1 MLARVRR
8 EADARVSADEALRV
22 SLADVE
28 SRLTNEISKLKKSVV
43 SSVNGRTVN
52 ASAIAGLVQRVQVE
66 PGFALAEQVTTLEA
80 RVDDNMASYD
90 ESIRVLVDSV
100 HAEAT
105 KTETLTSRFAGN
117 EAKIVNIES
126 TYATKTFAESKKTE
140 AITAS
145 AADATAK
152 VLTEST
158 ARATADTAISSTVTT
173 LTATVSGNTAAITA
187 EATARANADSAI
199 STTVSTLTATVSGNT
214 AAISAESSARAAADG
229 RVSGQFAMS
238 VDAGGKVVG
247 MTLTA
252 AAGLSGG
259 AGYVTAPTVS
269 FVTRSGETG
278 SGAAATATVVAGVVT
293 SIEVTAPGSN
303 YSSAPDVVLTGGGGA
318 GAKATATIFGGAVTR
333 VLTTPTSEV
342 AFKAE
347 AFKIFDGSSS
357 TVAPFTVSGGV
368 VSLSNAVVTGTLDIG
383 SSYSRSRVDTSGY
396 VLGYGQSQR
405 TEIKYAGTASGVRSY
420 GTNNLVVGLTAST
433 SAGVDVGAL
442 ALSTYVSGVLT
453 TSATYGPAF
462 ITNTGGTF
470 TLPSSTIPNLTVTGA
485 LSFPSGSL
493 SVGGTLTSGG
503 ALTVSAGGAVVYGPS
518 TFVNNLTTFGSF
530 ESVGTI
536 FCGGAGANRVGFI
549 DEIMADGFFG
559 MTCVGLHYDAGN
571 GRAVVGARTQ
581 GTGQRDVLIAPGAH
595 ACFGTYTAVGG
606 LSVIGHLNVKDASGN
621 IRKLAVV
628 S

>member
-80 RVDDNMASYD
+80 RVDENMASYD
-90 ESIRVLVDSV
+90 ESIRVLVDSI

-117 EAKIVNIES
+117 EARIVTVES

-187 EATARANADSAI
+187 EATARASADSAI

-259 AGYVTAPTVS
+259 AGYVMAPTVS

-347 AFKIFDGSSS
+347 AFKIFDGSSF

-368 VSLSNAVVTGTLDIG
+368 VTMTGAVVGTLAANISITTPTISSPVMTGGTIRLTGDSTICSTTTSGADNSLVRINGGG
-383 SSYSRSRVDTSGY
+383 SDGQGRGGQIDCLGNQNTSGATYGGAILITPGNHSNGGVYVRSRDGLDRIVVQPNGAVSFKGPVDFKTNNVVGMNNLSCYAIDSTSITTNNHDMNAGTGG
-396 VLGYGQSQR
+396 V
-405 TEIKYAGTASGVRSY
+405 YAGTIYVGGSK
-420 GTNNLVVGLTAST
+420 VVGNRGSSVGNADQTTIST
-433 SAGVDVGAL
+433 S
-442 ALSTYVSGVLT
+442 LT
-453 TSATYGPAF
+453 TANF
-462 ITNTGGTF
+462 TGSDTISLAALISYLNALGTVCNGNAS
-470 TLPSSTIPNLTVTGA
+470 LQNHLRDRLKSSTGH
-485 LSFPSGSL
+485 G
-493 SVGGTLTSGG
+493 
-503 ALTVSAGGAVVYGPS
+503 
-518 TFVNNLTTFGSF
+518 
-530 ESVGTI
+530 
-536 FCGGAGANRVGFI
+536 
-549 DEIMADGFFG
+549 
-559 MTCVGLHYDAGN
+559 
-571 GRAVVGARTQ
+571 
-581 GTGQRDVLIAPGAH
+581 LIA
-595 ACFGTYTAVGG
+595 
-606 LSVIGHLNVKDASGN
+606 D
-621 IRKLAVV
+621 
-628 S
+628 